1 MWRVKRSNF
10 DHIAVKQ
17 TEMLYFAFKRIL
29 VLNWGEN
36 KNNQNL
42 TFYAEVT
49 KFTVMPSNLA
59 SMKKIWPMAEVHT
72 IDFLDKS
79 ANSINLAVFI
89 TWFFGLIQ

>member
-17 TEMLYFAFKRIL
+17 TEMLYFAFERIL

-36 KNNQNL
+36 KNNHNL

-49 KFTVMPSNLA
+49 KITVMPSQYET
-59 SMKKIWPMAEVHT
+59 IWPMAEVHT